1 MNGVKCSLIIYLLR
15 VFMKGGYKMISLMK
29 ITWKFDRKGIQSI
42 IFSNAECF
50 KSGEINFA
58 FT

>member
-1 MNGVKCSLIIYLLR
+1 
-15 VFMKGGYKMISLMK
+15 MKGDYKMISLMK
-29 ITWKFDRKGIQSI
+29 ITWKFKRKGIQSI

-58 FT
+58 FS

>member
-15 VFMKGGYKMISLMK
+15 VFMKVGYKMISLMK
-29 ITWKFDRKGIQSI
+29 IAWKLERKGIQSI

-58 FT
+58 FS

>member
-1 MNGVKCSLIIYLLR
+1 
-15 VFMKGGYKMISLMK
+15 MKGSYKMISLMK
-29 ITWKFDRKGIQSI
+29 IAWNLREKGIQSI

-58 FT
+58 FS

>member
-29 ITWKFDRKGIQSI
+29 IVGNLREKGIQSI

-58 FT
+58 FS

>member
-1 MNGVKCSLIIYLLR
+1 
-15 VFMKGGYKMISLMK
+15 MKGGYKMISLMK
-29 ITWKFDRKGIQSI
+29 IAWNLREKGIQSI

-58 FT
+58 FS